1 MAQKKNR
8 WIGWLMMTVMA
19 ALMTVLVPGTAFAT
33 GEGGS
38 SSDATLVTLT
48 VAPGAME
55 PEFSPE
61 VTEYTVYVENKDTRL
76 AVSARTAAEEAKF
89 VVSNTDLQVGD
100 NEITIRVTAGDG
112 TLNTYTLYVV
122 RPAEGESI
130 ASTEQ
135 AGGNETAGVPEQTFG
150 EQTLGTE
157 QSVSQEGEDGQKDG
171 ISARILE
178 ILHNKYVRL
187 TLLALVVII
196 VLILIVI
203 AVRSVRASKD
213 PWENGGGEPD
223 EDGSEEETETLSVEM
238 EEDEEESDFDIIEL
252 DDLEE
257 EAGNVWDIGETDEA
271 GETRQENPSAHED
284 FDGVKDRRTKAEID
298 EITALLSRLVCD
310 NGQSSAADAKGSAG
324 TDSAGEDTED
334 KAAEEEKAGALDDIE
349 LVDLELIDLEEEEQE
364 TPRPEDG
371 AAGKEESDGQD
382 GDIELFD
389 L

>member
-1 MAQKKNR
+1 MAQKKKR

-48 VAPGAME
+48 VAPGTME

-135 AGGNETAGVPEQTFG
+135 AGGNETAGVPEQPSG
-150 EQTLGTE
+150 EQTMGTE
-157 QSVSQEGEDGQKDG
+157 QPVSQEGEDG
-171 ISARILE
+171 ITARILE

-196 VLILIVI
+196 VLILIVM
-203 AVRSVRASKD
+203 AVRSVKASKD
-213 PWENGGGEPD
+213 PWENGDGGEPE
-223 EDGSEEETETLSVEM
+223 EDGADEEKETLPEET
-238 EEDEEESDFDIIEL
+238 EEDEEESDFDLIEL

-257 EAGNVWDIGETDEA
+257 ETETVWDLGETDEA
-271 GETRQENPSAHED
+271 GETRLEDSSANVG
-284 FDGVKDRRTKAEID
+284 FNGVKDRRTKAEID
-298 EITALLSRLVCD
+298 EITALLSRLVSEAG
-310 NGQSSAADAKGSAG
+310 NG
-324 TDSAGEDTED
+324 TDSAGDAGSRADTDSAMKAD
-334 KAAEEEKAGALDDIE
+334 KAAEEENAGDSDDIE
-349 LVDLELIDLEEEEQE
+349 LLDLELIDLEEEEQE
-364 TPRPEDG
+364 TPRPEED
-371 AAGKEESDGQD
+371 AAGKEETDGQD
-382 GDIELFD
+382 SDIELFD

>member
-1 MAQKKNR
+1 MCIR
-8 WIGWLMMTVMA
+8 DR
-19 ALMTVLVPGTAFAT
+19 VPGTAFAT

-48 VAPGAME
+48 VAPGTME

-135 AGGNETAGVPEQTFG
+135 AGGNETAGVPEQTSG

-157 QSVSQEGEDGQKDG
+157 QPVTQEGEDGQEDG

-196 VLILIVI
+196 VLILIVM
-203 AVRSVRASKD
+203 AVRSVKASKD
-213 PWENGGGEPD
+213 PWENDGGEPD
-223 EDGSEEETETLSVEM
+223 EDGSGKEKETLSEEM

-257 EAGNVWDIGETDEA
+257 VTENVWDIGETDEA
-271 GETRQENPSAHED
+271 GETRQEAPSAHAD
-284 FDGVKDRRTKAEID
+284 LDGVKDRRTKAEID
-298 EITALLSRLVCD
+298 EITALLSRLVCETD
-310 NGQSSAADAKGSAG
+310 NGRDSAVDAKGSVGTDNAAAG
-324 TDSAGEDTED
+324 TTDADDTGD
-334 KAAEEEKAGALDDIE
+334 KAAEEEKAGDSDDIE

-364 TPRPEDG
+364 TLRSEEG

-382 GDIELFD
+382 SDIELFD

>member
-1 MAQKKNR
+1 MAQKKKR

-19 ALMTVLVPGTAFAT
+19 VLMMVLVPGTALAT

-135 AGGNETAGVPEQTFG
+135 AGGNETAGVPEQPSG
-150 EQTLGTE
+150 EQTMGTE
-157 QSVSQEGEDGQKDG
+157 PPVSQEGEDGQEDG
-171 ISARILE
+171 ITARILE

-187 TLLALVVII
+187 TLLILVVII
-196 VLILIVI
+196 VLILIVM
-203 AVRSVRASKD
+203 AVRSVKASKD
-213 PWENGGGEPD
+213 PWENGDGGEPE
-223 EDGSEEETETLSVEM
+223 EDGADEEKETLPEET
-238 EEDEEESDFDIIEL
+238 EEDEEDSDFDLIEL

-257 EAGNVWDIGETDEA
+257 ETETVWDLGETDES
-271 GETRQENPSAHED
+271 GETRQEDPSANVG
-284 FDGVKDRRTKAEID
+284 FNGVKDRRTKAEID
-298 EITALLSRLVCD
+298 EITALLSRLV
-310 NGQSSAADAKGSAG
+310 SEAG
-324 TDSAGEDTED
+324 NSTDSAGDAD
-334 KAAEEEKAGALDDIE
+334 KAAEEENAGDSDDIE
-349 LVDLELIDLEEEEQE
+349 LLDLELIDLEEEEQE
-364 TPRPEDG
+364 TPRPEEG
-371 AAGKEESDGQD
+371 AAGKEETDGQD
-382 GDIELFD
+382 SDIELFD